1 MMTQV
6 SRKVSRKGFTLIEL
20 LVVIAI
26 IAVLVGLLV
35 PAVQKVREAANRMSC
50 SNNLKQLGLAAHNN
64 ASTDDGFLP
73 YGMIR
78 NQTTTNP
85 SPGFPNPSALGT
97 AYRCAIWH
105 QLLPYVEQEALYKR
119 WNFTSFNANNLAP
132 GGTTSWVGEHFFRQK
147 VKSFICPSNPGD
159 ALNKSFTGADSDRYF
174 TASYLANA
182 GTRGYPRW
190 SAGNAVPSLFQ
201 FQDGAFNQN
210 TKYKLTDLT
219 DGTSNTLLFGE
230 RHYFDPVFDAGPPTV
245 PFSDKISNW
254 GWTWFGAQGDCF
266 FGTSAP
272 INFKWKV
279 TTPKTQVAFDDRI
292 NAAGSGHSGGANFCF
307 GDGSVKFLSEGLN
320 AVAYRAMGTRAGGE
334 VFQD

>member
-1 MMTQV
+1 MLFINK
-6 SRKVSRKGFTLIEL
+6 SRPRRAFTLIEL

-50 SNNLKQLGLAAHNN
+50 SNNLKQLGLASHNH
-64 ASTDDGFLP
+64 ASTENGFLP

-78 NQTTTNP
+78 NQTSTNP
-85 SPGFPNPSALGT
+85 APGFPNPAELGT

-105 QLLPYVEQEALYKR
+105 LLLPYVEQDALFKL
-119 WNFTSFNANNLAP
+119 WNFTNFNANNIAP
-132 GGTTSWVGEHFFRQK
+132 GGTTSWVGEHFFKQK
-147 VKSFICPSNPGD
+147 VKTFICPSNPGD
-159 ALNKSFTGADSDRYF
+159 ALNKSFSGGTDDGRYF
-174 TASYLANA
+174 TASYLACG

-190 SAGNAVPSLFQ
+190 STGNVVPSLFQ
-201 FQDGAFNQN
+201 YQDGAFNQN
-210 TKYKLTDLT
+210 TRYKLTDLI

-230 RHYFDPVFDAGPPTV
+230 RHYFDPVFDSGPPTV
-245 PFSDKISNW
+245 PFQDRISNW

-272 INFKWKV
+272 INFKWSAA
-279 TTPKTQVAFDDRI
+279 TPRTQVAFDDRI
-292 NAAGSGHSGGANFCF
+292 NAAGSGHSGGSNFCL
-307 GDGSVKFLSEGLN
+307 GDGSVRFLSEGMT

-334 VFQD
+334 VIQE

>member
-1 MMTQV
+1 MV
-6 SRKVSRKGFTLIEL
+6 NFRVRAARKAFTLIEL

-50 SNNLKQLGLAAHNN
+50 SNNLKQLGLAAHNH
-64 ASTDDGFLP
+64 ASTENGFLP
-73 YGMIR
+73 YGMVR
-78 NQTTTNP
+78 NQTSTNP
-85 SPGFPNPSALGT
+85 SPGFPNPSELGT

-105 QLLPYVEQEALYKR
+105 LLLPYVEQDALFKR
-119 WNFTSFNANNLAP
+119 WNFTNFNANNIAP
-132 GGTTSWVGEHFFRQK
+132 GGTTSWVGDHFFIQK
-147 VKSFICPSNPGD
+147 VKTYICPSNPGD
-159 ALNKSFTGADSDRYF
+159 ALNKSFSGSGSNQYF
-174 TASYLANA
+174 TGSYLASG

-190 SAGNAVPSLFQ
+190 STGNAVPSLFQ

-210 TKYKLTDLT
+210 TRYKLTDLI

-245 PFSDKISNW
+245 PFSDRIGNW

-272 INFKWKV
+272 INFKWSAA
-279 TTPKTQVAFDDRI
+279 TPRTQVAFDDRI
-292 NAAGSGHSGGANFCF
+292 NAAGSGHSGGSNFCL
-307 GDGSVKFLSEGLN
+307 GDGSVRFLAENMN

-334 VFQD
+334 VVQE

>member
-6 SRKVSRKGFTLIEL
+6 SRKASRKGFTLIEL

-85 SPGFPNPSALGT
+85 SPGFPNPAALGT
-97 AYRCAIWH
+97 SYRCAIWH
-105 QLLPYVEQEALYKR
+105 QLLPYVEQEALYKL
-119 WNFTSFNANNLAP
+119 WNFNNFNANNLAP
-132 GGTTSWVGEHFFRQK
+132 GGTTSWVGEHYFRQK
-147 VKSFICPSNPGD
+147 VKSYICPSNPGD
-159 ALNKSFTGADSDRYF
+159 ARNKSFTGADNDRYF

-230 RHYFDPVFDAGPPTV
+230 RHYFDPVFDAGPLCPFQTKFPTGVGHGLV
-245 PFSDKISNW
+245 PKEIAFLVPALPSISS
-254 GWTWFGAQGDCF
+254 GRSPLLKLKSRLMTASMRLVVDIPVAQIF
-266 FGTSAP
+266 A
-272 INFKWKV
+272 
-279 TTPKTQVAFDDRI
+279 
-292 NAAGSGHSGGANFCF
+292 
-307 GDGSVKFLSEGLN
+307 SETARSN
-320 AVAYRAMGTRAGGE
+320 SCQKA
-334 VFQD
+334 